1 MTAWQRVTRYVT
13 MTTTTPVEC
22 MEEHNYGYDEDEDNC
37 VMCKDEK
44 HFSTVTLQTTLYQSH
59 HAAAVHMANQI
70 ALERAAQDSTTGC
83 SFSREELFVLHF
95 AKAYPIEMA
104 KQKKEACAKFNE
116 ECYARMETDP
126 EYKRQCCYYH
136 EDGLYCTLMLR
147 RDPCTT
153 TTNEWTTTTP
163 GTY

>member
-1 MTAWQRVTRYVT
+1 MTTGQQITWYAIM
-13 MTTTTPVEC
+13 MTTTPIDD
-22 MEEHNYGYDEDEDNC
+22 MDDEYRQGDNC

-44 HFSTVTLQTTLYQSH
+44 HFSTFTLQTTLYPIH
-59 HAAAVHMANQI
+59 HAAAVHAANQI
-70 ALERAAQDSTTGC
+70 ALERAAHDSTTGC

-95 AKAYPIEMA
+95 AKAYPIHLA
-104 KQKKEACAKFNE
+104 KQQKEASAKFNE
-116 ECYARMETDP
+116 ECYTRMETDP

-136 EDGLYCTLMLR
+136 LDGLHCTLMLR

-153 TTNEWTTTTP
+153 TTTTSEWTTTTP